1 MDIVSLSVFVSFVVT
16 CFLIELTPGPNMAY
30 LAILSVGE
38 GRRAGFAATAGV
50 ALGLLIVG
58 LAVSLGVSAVITH
71 SPAAYQA
78 LRWFG
83 ALYLLW
89 LAWDGWRSGNET
101 SAGKVGGAHSDALFF
116 RRGLITNL
124 LNPKAAVFYIGIL
137 PDFVYPVGSAMAQTV
152 MLTVTYVA
160 VATAVHSS
168 IVMLAG
174 SARTF
179 LEDPV
184 RNLLARRVLSAL
196 LACVALWFL
205 WSTGRGSS

>member
-1 MDIVSLSVFVSFVVT
+1 MSIGVIISFVTT

-30 LAILSVGE
+30 LAILSLGE

-58 LAVSLGVSAVITH
+58 LAVSLGVSAVMTQ
-71 SPAAYQA
+71 SPAAYQS

-89 LAWDGWRSGNET
+89 LAWDGWRSDNET
-101 SAGKVGGAHSDALFF
+101 SAGKVAGAHSDALFF

-124 LNPKAAVFYIGIL
+124 LNPKAALFYIGIL
-137 PDFVYPVGSAMAQTV
+137 PDFVHPVAPAITQSV
-152 MLTVTYVA
+152 MLTVTYVT
-160 VATAVHSS
+160 VATAVHSI
-168 IVMLAG
+168 IVMLSG
-174 SARTF
+174 SARAF
-179 LEDPV
+179 LEDPA
-184 RNLLARRVLSAL
+184 RNRLARRVLSAL

-205 WSTGRGSS
+205 WSTGRGTR